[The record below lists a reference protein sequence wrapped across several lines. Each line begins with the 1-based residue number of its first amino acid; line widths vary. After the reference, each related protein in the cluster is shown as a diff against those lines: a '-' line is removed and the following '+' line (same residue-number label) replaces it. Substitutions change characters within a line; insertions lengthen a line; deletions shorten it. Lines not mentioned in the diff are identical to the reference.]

1 MITMD
6 NYEGWLMRYADGEL
20 NDAERAE
27 VERFLQGHPELQEEL
42 EEVCSVK
49 VTAPVSALPGKEAL
63 LHKEGFSLSP
73 VWRAAAAVALLLVA
87 GGITMLLNNRSEE
100 KPLVAKV
107 EKPRQEHLD
116 TIVNVSPLQGSKAA
130 SSPDRVHT
138 PTAKEGRPLMGTS
151 EVRQECQ
158 EVAVEV
164 SPQYDSDEID
174 EPRRG
179 DTATIPTPTLPHL
192 RGGMLVVE
200 TDGLVQQEAQLADAP
215 STLEKIQ
222 EFFMR
227 PE

>member
-20 NDAERAE
+20 NDSERAE

-49 VTAPVSALPGKEAL
+49 VTAPVATLPGKEAL
-63 LHKEGFSLSP
+63 LHKEGVTFSP

-87 GGITMLLNNRSEE
+87 GGITLMINKRSDE

-107 EKPRQEHLD
+107 EKPRQDYTD
-116 TIVNVSPLQGSKAA
+116 TLVDMSPLQGSKVAP
-130 SSPDRVHT
+130 SPDRGLA
-138 PTAKEGRPLMGTS
+138 PTANDCRPLAGTPEPRQGCQDLAVGTS
-151 EVRQECQ
+151 PRCE
-158 EVAVEV
+158 
-164 SPQYDSDEID
+164 SDEIA

-179 DTATIPTPTLPHL
+179 DTNTARPRL
-192 RGGMLVVE
+192 RGGVLVVE
-200 TDGLVQQEAQLADAP
+200 TDGLVQQEAQLATSNEP

>member
-1 MITMD
+1 
-6 NYEGWLMRYADGEL
+6 
-20 NDAERAE
+20 
-27 VERFLQGHPELQEEL
+27 
-42 EEVCSVK
+42 
-49 VTAPVSALPGKEAL
+49 
-63 LHKEGFSLSP
+63 
-73 VWRAAAAVALLLVA
+73 
-87 GGITMLLNNRSEE
+87 
-100 KPLVAKV
+100 
-107 EKPRQEHLD
+107 
-116 TIVNVSPLQGSKAA
+116 
-130 SSPDRVHT
+130 
-138 PTAKEGRPLMGTS
+138 MGTP

-164 SPQYDSDEID
+164 SPQCDSDEID

-179 DTATIPTPTLPHL
+179 DTATTPTPTLLHL

>member
-73 VWRAAAAVALLLVA
+73 VWRAAAAVALLMVA

-116 TIVNVSPLQGSKAA
+116 TIVNVSPLQGSKVAPA
-130 SSPDRVHT
+130 PDRKLT
-138 PTAKEGRPLMGTS
+138 STAKECRYLTGTP

-164 SPQYDSDEID
+164 SPQCDSDEID